1 MRKINYFFIVLIVSL
16 GLLVVLLG
24 VNLYLSALNHS
35 YNNTWMSQ
43 MWQQTGGMMGG
54 MMGGG
59 MYQPPSTQTTAP
71 SFLWAI
77 PVTLIG
83 IILVGIAGVVYFF
96 ALPEIK
102 TTPRIGENPTAAV
115 AKVAAK
121 PSNGASSSPYESVL
135 KTATEE
141 ERRVLGV
148 LSSHEGKY
156 LQKYIRKEAGL
167 SRLKTHRILARLS
180 ERGIV
185 TLTQSGNTNEV
196 VFADWLKQT

>member
-1 MRKINYFFIVLIVSL
+1 MRKITYFFILLIVSL

-24 VNLYLSALNHS
+24 INLYLSALNS
-35 YNNTWMSQ
+35 TYYPTWMSQ
-43 MWQQTGGMMGG
+43 MWQGMGG

-59 MYQPPSTQTTAP
+59 MQQTPTPTNAP
-71 SFLWAI
+71 SFLWVI
-77 PVTLIG
+77 PVALIG
-83 IILVGIAGVVYFF
+83 VTLVGVAGVVYFF
-96 ALPEIK
+96 ALPEMK
-102 TTPRIGENPTAAV
+102 TTPIEENRSIPT
-115 AKVAAK
+115 K
-121 PSNGASSSPYESVL
+121 PSNGTSASPYESVL
-135 KTATEE
+135 KTATAE
-141 ERRVLGV
+141 ERRILEV

-196 VFADWLKQT
+196 ALADWLKQA

>member
-1 MRKINYFFIVLIVSL
+1 MRKITYFFILLIVSL

-24 VNLYLSALNHS
+24 VNLYLSTLNS
-35 YNNTWMSQ
+35 TYYPTWMSQ
-43 MWQQTGGMMGG
+43 MWQGMGG

-59 MYQPPSTQTTAP
+59 MQQTPTAPTAAP

-83 IILVGIAGVVYFF
+83 ITLIGAAGVVYFL
-96 ALPEIK
+96 ALPEMK
-102 TTPRIGENPTAAV
+102 TTPIIENQTVQTAAKHSNAV
-115 AKVAAK
+115 
-121 PSNGASSSPYESVL
+121 SNGSSTSPYESIL
-135 KTATEE
+135 KTATAE
-141 ERRVLGV
+141 ERKVLEV
-148 LSSHEGKY
+148 LSSHEGRY

-167 SRLKTHRILARLS
+167 SRLKAHRILARLS

-196 VFADWLKQT
+196 VLADWLEQA

>member
-1 MRKINYFFIVLIVSL
+1 MRKINYFFIVLIISL
-16 GLLVVLLG
+16 VLLVVLLG
-24 VNLYLSALNHS
+24 INLYLSALNNS
-35 YNNTWMSQ
+35 FSNTWMSQ
-43 MWQQTGGMMGG
+43 MWQQMGG

-59 MYQPPSTQTTAP
+59 MHQTPTTPTTVP

-83 IILVGIAGVVYFF
+83 ITLVGVAGVVYFF
-96 ALPEIK
+96 ALPEMK
-102 TTPRIGENPTAAV
+102 TAPRIGENPTVTV

-121 PSNGASSSPYESVL
+121 PSNGTSVTAYESVL

-196 VFADWLKQT
+196 VLADWLKQA

>member
-1 MRKINYFFIVLIVSL
+1 
-16 GLLVVLLG
+16 
-24 VNLYLSALNHS
+24 
-35 YNNTWMSQ
+35 
-43 MWQQTGGMMGG
+43 MWQQMGG

-59 MYQPPSTQTTAP
+59 MYQQPTTPTTAP

-83 IILVGIAGVVYFF
+83 VTLVGVAGVVYFF
-96 ALPEIK
+96 ALPEMK
-102 TTPRIGENPTAAV
+102 TTPIEENRAPQIAS
-115 AKVAAK
+115 K
-121 PSNGASSSPYESVL
+121 PSSVTSNGTSSSPFESVL
-135 KTATEE
+135 KTATAE
-141 ERRVLGV
+141 ERKILEVLV
-148 LSSHEGKY
+148 SHEGKY

-196 VFADWLKQT
+196 VLAGWLKRT

>member
-16 GLLVVLLG
+16 GVLVILLG
-24 VNLYLSALNHS
+24 VNLYLSALNNS

-59 MYQPPSTQTTAP
+59 INQPTTPTTAP

-83 IILVGIAGVVYFF
+83 ITLIGITGVVYFF

-102 TTPRIGENPTAAV
+102 TTPQTEENPTV
-115 AKVAAK
+115 TVTKIAAK
-121 PSNGASSSPYESVL
+121 PSNGTSTTPYESVL
-135 KTATEE
+135 KTATAE
-141 ERRVLGV
+141 ERRILEV

-185 TLTQSGNTNEV
+185 ILTQSGNTNEV
-196 VFADWLKQT
+196 VLADWLKLA

>member
-1 MRKINYFFIVLIVSL
+1 MRKITFFFILLIVSL

-24 VNLYLSALNHS
+24 VNLYLLTLNHS

-54 MMGGG
+54 G
-59 MYQPPSTQTTAP
+59 MYQTPTTPTTAP

-77 PVTLIG
+77 PATLIG
-83 IILVGIAGVVYFF
+83 VTLVGVAGVIYFF
-96 ALPEIK
+96 ALPEMK
-102 TTPRIGENPTAAV
+102 TTPIEENRIV
-115 AKVAAK
+115 QVAK
-121 PSNGASSSPYESVL
+121 PSNETSTSPYESVL
-135 KTATEE
+135 KTATVE
-141 ERRVLGV
+141 ERRILEV

-196 VFADWLKQT
+196 VLADWLKQS

>member
-1 MRKINYFFIVLIVSL
+1 MRKITYFFILLIVSL

-24 VNLYLSALNHS
+24 VNLYLSALNNS
-35 YNNTWMSQ
+35 YYNTWMSQ

-54 MMGGG
+54 G
-59 MYQPPSTQTTAP
+59 MYQPPTTPTTTP

-83 IILVGIAGVVYFF
+83 VTLVGVAGVVYFF
-96 ALPEIK
+96 ALPEMK
-102 TTPRIGENPTAAV
+102 TTPIEENRAPQI
-115 AKVAAK
+115 AK
-121 PSNGASSSPYESVL
+121 PSSVTSNGTSSSPFESVL
-135 KTATEE
+135 KTATAE
-141 ERRVLGV
+141 ERKILEVLV
-148 LSSHEGKY
+148 SHEGKY

-196 VFADWLKQT
+196 VLADWLKRT

>member
-1 MRKINYFFIVLIVSL
+1 MRKISYFFIVLIFSL

-24 VNLYLSALNHS
+24 VNLYLSALNNS
-35 YNNTWMSQ
+35 YNNSWMSQ
-43 MWQQTGGMMGG
+43 MWQQMGG

-59 MYQPPSTQTTAP
+59 MHQTPTTPTAAP

-77 PVTLIG
+77 PITLIG
-83 IILVGIAGVVYFF
+83 ITLVGVAGIVYFF
-96 ALPEIK
+96 ALPEIR
-102 TTPRIGENPTAAV
+102 TTPRIGENPTVTV

-121 PSNGASSSPYESVL
+121 PSNGASASPYESVL

-148 LSSHEGKY
+148 LSSHDGKY

-196 VFADWLKQT
+196 VLADWLKQT

>member
-1 MRKINYFFIVLIVSL
+1 MHKINYFFIVLIVSL
-16 GLLVVLLG
+16 GMLVALLG
-24 VNLYLSALNHS
+24 INLYLSALNNS
-35 YNNTWMSQ
+35 YSNTWMSQ
-43 MWQQTGGMMGG
+43 MWQQMGG

-59 MYQPPSTQTTAP
+59 MHQTPTISTTAP

-83 IILVGIAGVVYFF
+83 ITLVGITGVVYFF
-96 ALPEIK
+96 ALPEMK
-102 TTPRIGENPTAAV
+102 TTPRMGENPTVTV
-115 AKVAAK
+115 ARVAAK
-121 PSNGASSSPYESVL
+121 PSNGTSATPYESVL
-135 KTATEE
+135 KTATAD
-141 ERRVLGV
+141 ERRVLEV

-196 VFADWLKQT
+196 VLADWLKHA